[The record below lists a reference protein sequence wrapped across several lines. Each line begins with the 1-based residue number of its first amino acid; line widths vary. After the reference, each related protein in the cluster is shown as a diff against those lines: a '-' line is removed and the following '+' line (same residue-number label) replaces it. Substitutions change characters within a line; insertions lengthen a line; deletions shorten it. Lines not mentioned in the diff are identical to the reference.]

1 MRYGHALIVAVSLLA
16 VSGFGAFA
24 QERKMERTITV
35 AATGAV
41 DVEPDIATI
50 STGVMSEAPTA
61 REALT
66 KNTEAM
72 KKVVDGLKAKG
83 IDARDIQTTQFQ
95 IDPTYQ
101 TAKDGSAPKI
111 VGYRVNNSV
120 SLIVRDIG
128 KLGEIIDAVVTLG
141 ANQAGHI
148 GFEASKAETLRDEAR
163 KLAIAN
169 ALRRAKLYAEAAGAS
184 VGQVLTISEGVVNAA
199 PMPMGRVAM
208 SAKAVPIERGTER
221 LEVSVQVTW
230 ALQ

>member
-1 MRYGHALIVAVSLLA
+1 
-16 VSGFGAFA
+16 
-24 QERKMERTITV
+24 MERTVTV
-35 AATGAV
+35 AATGTV

-50 STGVMSEAPTA
+50 STGVTSEAATA
-61 REALT
+61 REALA
-66 KNTEAM
+66 KNTDAM
-72 KKVVDGLKAKG
+72 KKVVDGLKARG
-83 IDARDIQTTQFQ
+83 IEARDIQTTQFQ

-101 TAKDGSAPKI
+101 TAKDGSPPRI

-120 SLIVRDIG
+120 SLVVRDIA

-141 ANQAGHI
+141 ANRAGQI

-163 KLAIAN
+163 KQAIAN

-184 VGQVLTISEGVVNAA
+184 VGQVLTITEGAGGGMH

-208 SAKAVPIERGTER
+208 SKAAPIERGTEH
-221 LEVSVQVTW
+221 LEVSVEVTW